1 LEIAEIDLLPSGALT
16 LFGPTNDAFD
26 ALGQGRL
33 AFLTAPANQMELVT
47 LLAYH
52 LVWGIFTSGQLS
64 NGRRTYGR
72 VRRRNIVWI
81 LFWTT

>member
-47 LLAYH
+47 LLDNVKLKKVA
-52 LVWGIFTSGQLS
+52 
-64 NGRRTYGR
+64 R
-72 VRRRNIVWI
+72 VQGSCPIMP
-81 LFWTT
+81 T